1 MKKTIF
7 RFVQN
12 RWREI
17 SRSKFSRQATLVFS
31 ANIFNA
37 LINVVAVVL
46 MVRLLGPSL
55 YGLLAI
61 ALSITA
67 ILGELGDLGLST
79 AILRFVPKYL
89 EFHTRK
95 ARSILKAAWE
105 IKLISGS
112 AITVLGV
119 LFAPTLAIHFFHK
132 PELTD
137 LFRIAFAGA
146 FGILLSQ
153 FTIAVLQAK
162 RHFLQMLCVQILP
175 NVIKLIGILI
185 LWRLNLISPI
195 WILGIFVAAFYISFL
210 LGYFWAPKRFLI
222 HKATYANS
230 RRELISFTK
239 WILIAVLFGSFY
251 RQIDIILLGRF
262 LDTAEVGIYAAAVQL
277 TLPFTI
283 LTSSLQTVFFPR
295 LTAISKKSELRR
307 FGRKLAFYLG
317 FVFLLCLPLAIL
329 LKDFVGNILGSA
341 YLAAGPIFMI
351 LFFRA
356 VLLGFR
362 GLVTVLLCAVDKP
375 QIISFTDGLRF
386 VLLASILIY
395 TIPRYGLY
403 GAALT
408 VLGVAVFGLLVE
420 VIFLAKNLKK
430 N

>member
-1 MKKTIF
+1 MKKTLF
-7 RFVQN
+7 RFAKN
-12 RWREI
+12 RWREVVQ
-17 SRSKFSRQATLVFS
+17 SNLSRQTALVFG
-31 ANIFNA
+31 AQLFNA
-37 LINVVAVVL
+37 LINVIAVIL
-46 MVRLLGPSL
+46 TVRLLGPNL

-61 ALSITA
+61 ALSVTS

-105 IKLISGS
+105 IKLVSGS

-119 LFAPTLAIHFFHK
+119 LFAPALAIHFFHK

-162 RHFLQMLCVQILP
+162 RRFLQMLCVQILP
-175 NVIKLIGILI
+175 NVIRLIGILV
-185 LWRLNLISPI
+185 LWRFNLVSPV
-195 WILGIFVAAFYISFL
+195 WILGIFIAAFYISFL

-222 HKATYANS
+222 HKATYGGS

-262 LDTAEVGIYAAAVQL
+262 VNTAEVGIYAAAVQL

-295 LTAISKKSELRR
+295 LTAISKKSELRK

-317 FVFLLCLPLAIL
+317 FVFLLCIPLAIL
-329 LKDFVGNILGSA
+329 SKDFVGNILGSA

-386 VLLASILIY
+386 ALSVLILIY
-395 TIPRYGLY
+395 AIPRYGLY
-403 GAALT
+403 GAAFT
-408 VLGVAVFGLLVE
+408 VLGVAILGLLVE
-420 VIFLAKNLKK
+420 VMFLVKNLKK
-430 N
+430 S